1 MMRNQ
6 ADIYGQAADWVIGTA
21 KRNPETLLV
30 LAAGCALLLRKRSTS
45 LPEYRPNADWGEAHP
60 RGYRPEGYAD
70 ASAHAAGRATQ
81 FASDV
86 AGSATQYAGDIKDRV
101 SGTAGAYASSAAET
115 ARSYAS
121 TVADYAGEAR
131 QTVVSQTSR
140 LADQAS
146 NLADQ
151 AGSAIR
157 SGAGSVMRE
166 QPLAVAVLGMAAGA
180 AVAAFFPT
188 TEIEQR
194 TLRPARDAVADAAT
208 RMGENL
214 MEAAGEAGERL
225 KQSAADRGLNVDGVK
240 EMAREAG
247 EAFTE
252 KMSGKAEEPK
262 SPSLASTAQ
271 ASPKLSPGNA
281 IRGRS

>member
-1 MMRNQ
+1 M
-6 ADIYGQAADWVIGTA
+6 VIG
-21 KRNPETLLV
+21 
-30 LAAGCALLLRKRSTS
+30 RKATPMPAPTPPGEQPS
-45 LPEYRPNADWGEAHP
+45 LPPMSPVR
-60 RGYRPEGYAD
+60 RPE
-70 ASAHAAGRATQ
+70 
-81 FASDV
+81 
-86 AGSATQYAGDIKDRV
+86 YAGDIKDRV

-180 AVAAFFPT
+180 AVAGFFPT

-194 TLRPARDAVADAAT
+194 TLRPART
-208 RMGENL
+208 RSPMRRHAWAKTSWKPQGKR
-214 MEAAGEAGERL
+214 A
-225 KQSAADRGLNVDGVK
+225 SASSTGASDRGLDVDGVK

-262 SPSLASTAQ
+262 SPSLGFDGAGEPETFARQCDPRKIMTGGELNRLEREVEEARKRRPSNPIGCAPRRPSRVSRTT
-271 ASPKLSPGNA
+271 
-281 IRGRS
+281 